1 MNSFPSLLLPWQ
13 PAGNT
18 ISRTRG
24 AKTCTGGLPCW
35 AAAHSPTPTRPPG
48 SLATAVTIA
57 IATTAAASAL
67 AAGLGEGAVSRDVLG
82 GGGEYVPGRVEVL
95 MR

>member
-1 MNSFPSLLLPWQ
+1 MAASWEHRFQGPRRSDLH
-13 PAGNT
+13 
-18 ISRTRG
+18 
-24 AKTCTGGLPCW
+24 GGLPCW

-67 AAGLGEGAVSRDVLG
+67 AAGVGEGAVSRDVLG
-82 GGGEYVPGRVEVL
+82 GGGEYVPGKVEVL